1 MMMKK
6 LLLVTFTLLAGFT
19 CSFPTLATD
28 KAILVLDG
36 SGSMWGQIDS
46 KPKIQIAQK
55 VIAELLDG
63 WSPNVELGVIAYGHR
78 EKGNCSDIE
87 TLVAIGLVD
96 AAAINATISNLNPKG
111 KTPLTDAVR
120 LAAKE
125 LRSEEEKAT
134 IILVSD
140 GLETCEAD
148 PCAVSSELEA
158 AGIDFTVH
166 VIGFG
171 TTPEENQ
178 QLQCLADNTGGQF
191 LGANNAME
199 LQEAMAE
206 TVELVAKPK
215 PVEPIE
221 LVIKGKPEP
230 AKTKTTVVKVSS
242 QTGVIKYTDVK
253 GTSRIYDA
261 NGTEVSSILASIPGF
276 STVQIAPGNYTIK
289 GEGFELKDITIKV
302 GQTFIV
308 DANAL
313 VGWIKYTDVKGVAS
327 VYDANGTKVAS
338 TLASIPGFSTVQIA
352 PGNYTIKGESFEL
365 KDITI
370 EVGQTF
376 IVDANA
382 LLGWIKYTDVK
393 GTASV
398 YDANGTK
405 VASTPQGFSSVQ
417 IVPGNYTIKG
427 EGFELKDVTIE
438 VGQTFIV
445 DANALVGWI
454 KFTNIKGTERVYD
467 ANGTEVVSTY
477 PGFSAVQIAPGNY
490 TFKGEGFE
498 LKDITIKAGQTF
510 VVDGRQ

>member
-313 VGWIKYTDVKGVAS
+313 LGWIKYTDVKGV
-327 VYDANGTKVAS
+327 
-338 TLASIPGFSTVQIA
+338 
-352 PGNYTIKGESFEL
+352 
-365 KDITI
+365 
-370 EVGQTF
+370 
-376 IVDANA
+376 
-382 LLGWIKYTDVK
+382 
-393 GTASV
+393 ASV

-490 TFKGEGFE
+490 TIKGEGFE